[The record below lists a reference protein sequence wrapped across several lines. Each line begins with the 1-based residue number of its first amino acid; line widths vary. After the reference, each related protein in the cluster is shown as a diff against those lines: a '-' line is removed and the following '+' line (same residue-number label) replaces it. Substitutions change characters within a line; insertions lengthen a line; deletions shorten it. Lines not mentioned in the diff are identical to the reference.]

1 MSKQGSAID
10 QKTGE
15 RLDKIKNADIL
26 VGIPSY
32 QSLKSIGRVVIACA
46 LGLAKYFPQK
56 KSVIL
61 ISEGGSV
68 EKTEAVIK
76 ELNIENE
83 LDRAFISKP
92 IFQTDILVSKYLGSS
107 GKGTALKEIF
117 EAAHILNVEACCTVD
132 SDLRSITPE
141 WIELLVAPIIIKKF
155 GFVTPYYS
163 RHKYDGTITNMIAYP
178 LTRALYGRRVRQPIG
193 GEFGFSSELVKSFLS
208 KDVWETDIAKFG
220 IDIWMTTVAIHEK
233 FKICQSFLGVKIH
246 DEKDPAK
253 SLSPMF
259 IQVVG
264 TLFQLMEMYHNEWIN
279 IQGSRPTAI
288 WGFESEFEPRPI
300 KIDLDNLINTLKIN
314 TSRYQGLWKK
324 ILSSENYNKIIE
336 IAELDDKYFELP
348 LELWVKIIYEFV
360 SAYHKRQEELRTI
373 IEALIPIYFA
383 MVASFVKKTRQLDTY
398 QTEEIINHYCEIFE
412 DLKPYLINLWT
423 SNPYRFS
430 DNKLHKAGRKNPGK
444 SY

>member
-10 QKTGE
+10 QKTRE
-15 RLDKIKNADIL
+15 RLDKIKKADII

-32 QSLKSIGRVVIACA
+32 QSLKSIGRVVIASA

-56 KSVIL
+56 KGVIL
-61 ISEGGSV
+61 ISEGDSA

-83 LDRAFISKP
+83 IDRDFISTPK
-92 IFQTDILVSKYLGSS
+92 FQTDILVSKYLGSS

-117 EAAHILNVEACCTVD
+117 EAANILSVEACCVVD

-141 WIELLVAPIIIKKF
+141 WIELLVAPIIVKNF

-163 RHKYDGTITNMIAYP
+163 RHKYDGTITNMIVYP

-193 GEFGFSSELVKSFLS
+193 GEFGFSAELVKSYLS

-233 FKICQSFLGVKIH
+233 FKICQSFLGAKIH

-259 IQVVG
+259 IQVMV
-264 TLFQLMEMYHNEWIN
+264 TLFQLMEMYHDEWIH
-279 IQGSRPTAI
+279 IKGSRPTAI

-300 KIDLDNLINTLKIN
+300 KINLDNLINTFKIN
-314 TSRYQGLWKK
+314 TPKYRGLWKK

-348 LELWVKIIYEFV
+348 VELLVKAIYEFA
-360 SAYHKRQEELRTI
+360 SAYHKRQEELHII
-373 IEALIPIYFA
+373 IEAMLPIYFA
-383 MVASFVKKTRQLDTY
+383 MTASFVKKTRLLDTH
-398 QTEEIINHYCEIFE
+398 QAEEIINQHCEIFE
-412 DLKPYLINLWT
+412 DSKPYLINLWA
-423 SNPYRFS
+423 SN
-430 DNKLHKAGRKNPGK
+430 H
-444 SY
+444 